1 MAIYHLHCD
10 IIGRSGGRSA
20 TAASAYRAT
29 EKIEDRTTGETF
41 DYRKKEK
48 ALYTEIL
55 TNGDVPEWATDRAEL
70 WNSCEEKE
78 NRKNSQFCRSFD
90 GALPK
95 EFDLETNIRL
105 SKQFA
110 EIFTKRGTPA
120 DLAIHAP
127 HKDKNGKS
135 NDNTHFHLLVA
146 TRKMNKDGWTEKD
159 REANDKD
166 FLKEVRKSWADIVNA
181 EFERR
186 GMSERIDERTLE
198 EQGIDR
204 EPQQHQGVTATA
216 MERKGKTP
224 DRKKYK
230 SQEEERQEIIVTD
243 KELDLTNDEEFL
255 KLVAERECILAE
267 ERQKKWQENQE
278 KKRQE
283 NLVISADPEN
293 PEPQKRQ
300 TETDPNRQA
309 ERNELLK
316 WFDRIE
322 KMTPQQW
329 REFKK
334 NYDQKGY
341 VENAY
346 GEYTQTLHKAVVQSQ
361 EMWVE
366 KNIVSVTDYFRK
378 ERHEKVTAYN
388 SFTASNKRPWQ
399 DAKSE
404 KKFLLGTNW
413 YCSDGENFGDDPI
426 NARLHQQELRREYDK
441 KFLPLES
448 SAKLAIKEHEDCLK
462 KDYAQI
468 RINIIN
474 HHKTLFE
481 KMRDGAVKLYKE
493 SPIFAPVRAM
503 VGAFKK
509 LLPQKDRELELY
521 RQEQKRQ
528 RGQNQDQD
536 KGYYHGF

>member
-230 SQEEERQEIIVTD
+230 SQEEERQACPRGT
-243 KELDLTNDEEFL
+243 
-255 KLVAERECILAE
+255 VALPARLC
-267 ERQKKWQENQE
+267 W
-278 KKRQE
+278 KR
-283 NLVISADPEN
+283 VP
-293 PEPQKRQ
+293 
-300 TETDPNRQA
+300 
-309 ERNELLK
+309 
-316 WFDRIE
+316 IE
-322 KMTPQQW
+322 
-329 REFKK
+329 
-334 NYDQKGY
+334 
-341 VENAY
+341 
-346 GEYTQTLHKAVVQSQ
+346 
-361 EMWVE
+361 
-366 KNIVSVTDYFRK
+366 
-378 ERHEKVTAYN
+378 
-388 SFTASNKRPWQ
+388 FTA
-399 DAKSE
+399 
-404 KKFLLGTNW
+404 LL
-413 YCSDGENFGDDPI
+413 I
-426 NARLHQQELRREYDK
+426 A
-441 KFLPLES
+441 
-448 SAKLAIKEHEDCLK
+448 
-462 KDYAQI
+462 
-468 RINIIN
+468 
-474 HHKTLFE
+474 
-481 KMRDGAVKLYKE
+481 
-493 SPIFAPVRAM
+493 
-503 VGAFKK
+503 
-509 LLPQKDRELELY
+509 
-521 RQEQKRQ
+521 
-528 RGQNQDQD
+528 
-536 KGYYHGF
+536 

>member
-20 TAASAYRAT
+20 TAAAAYRAT

-41 DYRKKEK
+41 DFRKKER

-120 DLAIHAP
+120 DLAVHAP

-166 FLKEVRKSWADIVNA
+166 FLKQVRKSWAEIVNA

-216 MERKGKTP
+216 MERKGKNP
-224 DRKKYK
+224 DRKKNKPQEPINQTIDITDQEINQDKEILRLLEVRKKAILEQTSPENQAQTKFQRLAERIQERGGGRKTTNDIIDTMNRENLYHYVRQH
-230 SQEEERQEIIVTD
+230 SQEEILHWSKNRRPGESAYNEYLDEKISEVKKISGHDKFNREIYPTVDSYYQSVSSPIQDRTHWSKIKSWIQTTD
-243 KELDLTNDEEFL
+243 FLPVKITRLT
-255 KLVAERECILAE
+255 
-267 ERQKKWQENQE
+267 
-278 KKRQE
+278 
-283 NLVISADPEN
+283 
-293 PEPQKRQ
+293 
-300 TETDPNRQA
+300 
-309 ERNELLK
+309 
-316 WFDRIE
+316 IE
-322 KMTPQQW
+322 KLRAW
-329 REFKK
+329 RDDF
-334 NYDQKGY
+334 Y
-341 VENAY
+341 
-346 GEYTQTLHKAVVQSQ
+346 
-361 EMWVE
+361 
-366 KNIVSVTDYFRK
+366 
-378 ERHEKVTAYN
+378 
-388 SFTASNKRPWQ
+388 P
-399 DAKSE
+399 
-404 KKFLLGTNW
+404 KFGR
-413 YCSDGENFGDDPI
+413 S
-426 NARLHQQELRREYDK
+426 K
-441 KFLPLES
+441 
-448 SAKLAIKEHEDCLK
+448 
-462 KDYAQI
+462 
-468 RINIIN
+468 
-474 HHKTLFE
+474 
-481 KMRDGAVKLYKE
+481 
-493 SPIFAPVRAM
+493 
-503 VGAFKK
+503 
-509 LLPQKDRELELY
+509 
-521 RQEQKRQ
+521 EQKNKISPSDA
-528 RGQNQDQD
+528 RGDL
-536 KGYYHGF
+536 

>member
-243 KELDLTNDEEFL
+243 EELDLTNDEEFL

-300 TETDPNRQA
+300 PQIDPEVQA
-309 ERNELLK
+309 EKDEMKK
-316 WFDRIE
+316 WLERIE

-329 REFKK
+329 QSFTK
-334 NYDQKGY
+334 NMGNPGLVDS
-341 VENAY
+341 AY
-346 GEYTQTLHKAVVQSQ
+346 GEFSRTVWQAQNRARVI
-361 EMWVE
+361 WVE
-366 KNIVSVTDYFRK
+366 QNIDPITKEFEKNFKTKKATYSDYLNTKPTAIAERPGAFKAWLYSYRTDEGEVFDGKDYDQYRMK
-378 ERHEKVTAYN
+378 QQSILNKWEHGKIKPQSEYETAKTELKACY
-388 SFTASNKRPWQ
+388 
-399 DAKSE
+399 E
-404 KKFLLGTNW
+404 KKYEVVKT
-413 YCSDGENFGDDPI
+413 
-426 NARLHQQELRREYDK
+426 
-441 KFLPLES
+441 
-448 SAKLAIKEHEDCLK
+448 AIE
-462 KDYAQI
+462 
-468 RINIIN
+468 N
-474 HHKTLFE
+474 HHPTLLQ
-481 KMRDGAVKLYKE
+481 KMKEGAKELLQKLSE
-493 SPIFAPVRAM
+493 FRPVRAM
-503 VGAFKK
+503 VSVVKRLKG
-509 LLPQKDRELELY
+509 QKDNELEQF
-521 RQEQKRQ
+521 RQEQKRL
-528 RGQNQDQD
+528 RGLSNNIEKDD
-536 KGYYHGF
+536 GWHR